1 MTGVN
6 AKPIAVRPR
15 CDGRRLL
22 FEIVE
27 EGRSVACAISL
38 MALEDVSGSRC
49 FKPADQLKSF
59 AAARERI
66 EAIALGKIRA
76 RAQDAS
82 GPLNIWSDDVESD
95 DADDSPPPAS
105 KPAAARPAKA
115 RRAT

>member
-6 AKPIAVRPR
+6 ARPTAVRPR

>member
-1 MTGVN
+1 MTGMN
-6 AKPIAVRPR
+6 TRPTAVRPR

-38 MALEDVSGSRC
+38 MALEDVSGKRC
-49 FKPADQLKSF
+49 FKPADQLRSF

-82 GPLNIWSDDVESD
+82 GPLNIWSDDV
-95 DADDSPPPAS
+95 DDSPPPGGES
-105 KPAAARPAKA
+105 AAARPAKA
-115 RRAT
+115 RRVT